1 MTNKIISKE
10 AKNFDPLLYN
20 RQFAGSAREALKQI
34 LEYESQRAPGKG
46 ILLPSYVGFSKVE
59 GSGIFDPVL
68 LSGSPYSFYLQD
80 RSLVPDIASIR
91 SQLES
96 GGFHSLLLVHYFGWY
111 VRDTRLIRELC
122 DSFGVHLIEDWA
134 HCIYPAIWANV
145 CPMEGEFAIFS
156 IHKTIRSSGGGILI
170 FNGESRLSERPAHTI
185 SPDDLSD
192 FLAADFFRIMQ
203 SRQLNFEL
211 IDRTLRPTSAFV
223 PFGSATL
230 TRLHPLNYPLMVAQ
244 PTLRHDLYC
253 HLVEAGFHPTALY
266 HTLCSE
272 VDRSR
277 YPDAF
282 FVADRIINL
291 PTHQDCR
298 KMDLEKMISF
308 INDWSSKNESTHKE

>member
-1 MTNKIISKE
+1 MSNKIICKE
-10 AKNFDPLLYN
+10 AKCFDPLLYN
-20 RQFAGSAREALKQI
+20 KQFTSSAREALRLI
-34 LEYESQRAPGKG
+34 LEYETQRAPGKG

-68 LSGSPYSFYLQD
+68 LSGSPYAFYFQD
-80 RSLVPDIASIR
+80 RNLVPDIISIR
-91 SQLES
+91 GQLES
-96 GGFHSLLLVHYFGWY
+96 GNFHSLLLVHYFGFY

-145 CPMEGEFAIFS
+145 CPLEGEFAIFS
-156 IHKTIRSSGGGILI
+156 IHKTVRSKGGGILI
-170 FNGESRLSERPAHTI
+170 FNGEYRMSERPTHTI
-185 SPDDLSD
+185 STDDLSD

-203 SRQLNFEL
+203 SQQLNFDL
-211 IDRTLRPTSAFV
+211 IDRTLKSNSILV
-223 PFGSATL
+223 PFGSASL
-230 TRLHPLNYPLMVAQ
+230 NRLHPLNYPLMVAK

-253 HLVEAGFHPTALY
+253 CLVEAGYYPTALY
-266 HTLCSE
+266 HTLCSG

-291 PTHQDCR
+291 PTHQDC
-298 KMDLEKMISF
+298 KKKDLEKMISL
-308 INDWSSKNESTHKE
+308 INDWSGKNESRLK